1 MAGRQSRR
9 RDPRRLVQRRR
20 DRRAAA
26 KLMRKLMRKQGF
38 APKKVVTD
46 KLRSCHAAFSTSGFL
61 VIMSRA
67 CDRTIGPRVRTRW
80 CDDESASCSASNH
93 RATPS
98 DSSACMPLSTTHST
112 FSGISSLAQ
121 LCGSSDQ
128 MRLRNGAARP
138 RPYEAEPDASHLG
151 RKRLNLTMPLRML
164 PMWCA
169 AAAELR
175 VGRRRHEAADLSRE
189 QAGEFDR
196 RPVLTLRPDDL
207 QAHR

>member
-1 MAGRQSRR
+1 MVRR
-9 RDPRRLVQRRR
+9 RE
-20 DRRAAA
+20 
-26 KLMRKLMRKQGF
+26 RKLQRFKSPGSAQRFLSM
-38 APKKVVTD
+38 
-46 KLRSCHAAFSTSGFL
+46 HAAVHNT
-61 VIMSRA
+61 
-67 CDRTIGPRVRTRW
+67 
-80 CDDESASCSASNH
+80 
-93 RATPS
+93 
-98 DSSACMPLSTTHST
+98 ST
-112 FSGISSLAQ
+112 FSGILSLAQ
-121 LCGSSDQ
+121 RSGSSDQ

-207 QAHR
+207 QADW